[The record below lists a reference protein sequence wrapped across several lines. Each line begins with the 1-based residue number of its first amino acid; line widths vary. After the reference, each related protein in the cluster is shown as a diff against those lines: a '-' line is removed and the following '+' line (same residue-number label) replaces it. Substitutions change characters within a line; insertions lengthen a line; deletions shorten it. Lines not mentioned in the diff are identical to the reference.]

1 MRTHIVKLLTHPD
14 HAWVDIRTEEDQQP
28 RHYLPHVLLWA
39 LLPSVCLYI
48 GVTWFGWSLAG
59 EERVRLSPVS
69 ALQLSVLLYLTT
81 LIGTLLMGG
90 FIRWM
95 SRAFEARPTLNQ
107 CIGFA
112 AYTATPYFM
121 AGVTGLYPSRWLA
134 VAALIVA
141 GAYATYLL
149 FVGLPKFMR
158 LTQDRGFLYAA
169 SVWGVGVLVL
179 VTILVSM
186 ILFWL
191 NGLTP
196 EYMRPLTVP

>member
-1 MRTHIVKLLTHPD
+1 MKTHFIQLLTHPN
-14 HAWVDIRTEEDQQP
+14 HAWTDIRTEEEQQP
-28 RHYLPHVLLWA
+28 RHYLAHLLLWA
-39 LLPSVCLYI
+39 LVPSVCLFI
-48 GVTWFGWSLAG
+48 GLTWVGWSLA
-59 EERVRLSPVS
+59 ETDRVKLSGAS
-69 ALQLSVLLYLTT
+69 ALQLSILLYLAI
-81 LIGTLLMGG
+81 LIGTTIMGG

-95 SRAFEARPTLNQ
+95 SRSFEARPTLNQ

-121 AGVTGLYPSRWLA
+121 AGITGLYPSRWLA
-134 VAALIVA
+134 VAALGVA

-158 LTQDRGFLYAA
+158 IIQNRGLLYAV

-191 NGLTP
+191 NVMEPTYL
-196 EYMRPLTVP
+196 RPTTLP